1 LTRHHECGGA
11 HSIRQDGPIFRG
23 SASTRGSRVHGG
35 EKAIVDS
42 RFVASPGWLAGWRGV
57 MLIRRIAF
65 GIAAAQ
71 TGFIIQEVN
80 DE

>member
-1 LTRHHECGGA
+1 
-11 HSIRQDGPIFRG
+11 
-23 SASTRGSRVHGG
+23 VHGG

-57 MLIRRIAF
+57 MLIRRMAF